1 MNIVDCLAIA
11 PYYITLFLFPDPEIS
26 VEAVQELTT
35 PVPHAEEEEEEKWG
49 EMGNIMQVNCKLYCK
64 YSPEWMARRTALNC
78 DFP

>member
-49 EMGNIMQVNCKLYCK
+49 EMGNIMQVGGCIIVNILR
-64 YSPEWMARRTALNC
+64 SG
-78 DFP
+78 